1 MNSGAGHRVLLKS
14 PVVGGTPYDG
24 GGSRCRRRFT
34 DCSPPARRG
43 GGIALGL
50 LALAAAAAF
59 ADQLSPIDPDAH
71 YPEGP
76 LWREGKLFY
85 VEYSASN
92 IKTWDGTR
100 VTVWWHKDHCGANA
114 LIPFNGHLL
123 VACYDDNSLVEL
135 DAARKE
141 LRTIH
146 QDSSGKPFVGPND
159 FAADG
164 HGGIYFSASGVY
176 DIKAP
181 ITGAVLHLSTDGRT
195 ITEVANTIH
204 YSNGLTLTRDGQHLL
219 VAEMLAGRVLS
230 FPIAADGRLG
240 PRTVWARL
248 QDLAPPTP
256 HEDAYNGPD
265 GVKLGPDGNYYIA
278 QNGSA
283 RVLVVDENRKL
294 VRSIGVPTPY
304 VTNIAF
310 GPHGTVFITGAF
322 EQWKPPFPGA
332 VYRWTR

>member
-1 MNSGAGHRVLLKS
+1 MRPSRKRTS
-14 PVVGGTPYDG
+14 PP
-24 GGSRCRRRFT
+24 RRRT
-34 DCSPPARRG
+34 TCNKTVGEHNETIPGERAG
-43 GGIALGL
+43 YLAAWL
-50 LALAAAAAF
+50 LCVCAASAPALAA
-59 ADQLSPIDPDAH
+59 QLTTIDPDAH

-76 LWREGKLFY
+76 LWRDGRLLY
-85 VEYSASN
+85 VDYSTSN
-92 IKTWDGTR
+92 IKRWDAR
-100 VTVWWHKDHCGANA
+100 HVTVYWHKDGCGATA
-114 LIPFNGHLL
+114 LVAFRDRLL
-123 VACYDDNSLVEL
+123 IACYDDNSLVEL
-135 DAARKE
+135 DASGNE
-141 LRTIH
+141 VRTVR

-181 ITGAVLHLSTDGRT
+181 ISGTVLHMTADGNT

-204 YSNGLTLTRDGQHLL
+204 YPNGLTLTKDRQHLL

-230 FPIAADGRLG
+230 FPIALDGTLG

-265 GVKLGPDGNYYIA
+265 GVKLGPDGCYYIA
-278 QNGSA
+278 QNGSG
-283 RVLVVDENRKL
+283 RVLVVDQNKKL
-294 VRSIGVPTPY
+294 VRMIEVATPY

-310 GPHGTVFITGAF
+310 GPNGSDTVFVTGAF
-322 EQWKPPFPGA
+322 EQWKPPYPGA